1 MTELW
6 IRVHKEIIVN
16 YEYFMRHRSHGLH
29 VIKETYKYWYT
40 TEQVKEFNGE
50 ECLEF
55 PGYNKDGYAA
65 GEIDVK
71 ITDGVTVVLY
81 YNPYSECLLANI
93 TTGTMLFGENVR
105 EYDLENNSLAEK
117 IKRYEKRAI
126 LVGGTDCKYTT
137 DGIHV
142 LVTGGHNVKNVEG
155 MYNCLGT
162 SVIGKRTKYVSCA
175 KVEVGDIDDDTV
187 LDYVRAFIF
196 RNNSGKCL
204 KINCL
209 DTAVAAFINRRI
221 YDAESIYA
229 IKYDNASKID
239 FKNMSRLKY
248 LGINTLYTESRFT
261 YDFGWLDVDINR
273 EAVKI
278 RGDSVL
284 NVIAMN
290 TKTLYR
296 VLYSLVY
303 SMKFGGNMY
312 GYAESN
318 HSMVKVYATTSEM
331 PEWADKMAAMIE
343 GLHIRVI
350 KSI

>member
-16 YEYFMRHRSHGLH
+16 YEYFMRHNSHGLH
-29 VIKETYKYWYT
+29 IIKETYKYWYN

-55 PGYNKDGYAA
+55 PEYNKDGYAV
-65 GEIDVK
+65 GEID
-71 ITDGVTVVLY
+71 IRFTDSVTVVLY
-81 YNPYSECLLANI
+81 YNIYSECLLANI
-93 TTGTMLFGENVR
+93 TTGTKMFGENAH
-105 EYDLENNSLAEK
+105 EYDLGNNSLAEK

-126 LVGGTDCKYTT
+126 LVGSNDCKYTT

-155 MYNCLGT
+155 MYDCFGI
-162 SVIGKRTKYVSCA
+162 SVIGKRTKYVSCSR
-175 KVEVGDIDDDTV
+175 VEVGDIDDDTV
-187 LDYVRAFIF
+187 IDYMRAFSF
-196 RNNSGKCL
+196 KNNTGKCL

-209 DTAVAAFINRRI
+209 ETAVASYINRRL
-221 YDAESIYA
+221 YDAESIYGLKA
-229 IKYDNASKID
+229 ENASKID

-248 LGINTLYTESRFT
+248 LGTNTLYTESRFT
-261 YDFGWLDVDINR
+261 YDFGCLDVDINR

-278 RGDSVL
+278 RGDSTL
-284 NVIAMN
+284 NLIAMN

-296 VLYSLVY
+296 ILYSLVY
-303 SMKFGGNMY
+303 SAKFGGNMY

-318 HSMVKVYATTSEM
+318 NNKVKVNATTSEM
-331 PEWADKMAAMIE
+331 PEWADKMAAMID
-343 GLHIRVI
+343 GLHIRVV